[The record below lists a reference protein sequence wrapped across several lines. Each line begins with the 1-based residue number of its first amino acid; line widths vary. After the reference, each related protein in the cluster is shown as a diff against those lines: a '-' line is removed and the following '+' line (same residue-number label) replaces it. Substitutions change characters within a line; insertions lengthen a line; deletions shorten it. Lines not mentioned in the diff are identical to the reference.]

1 MPKTSEASTN
11 HSGDKLNELLS
22 KEDDKVKKILIFM
35 HSAIKGSNLPWVSWK
50 LLSDNAGM
58 ILGSS
63 RRPEYDLWAIMQPVT
78 HTLVDKEKEPKAE
91 NPEFYEYKIGNTW
104 IYYPAKM
111 IESYCDKRE

>member
-1 MPKTSEASTN
+1 MPKTSRASKS
-11 HSGDKLNELLS
+11 HSEDKLNELLS
-22 KEDDKVKKILIFM
+22 KEDDKLKRILIFM
-35 HSAIKGSNLPWVSWK
+35 NSAIKESNLPWVSWK
-50 LLSDNAGM
+50 LLANNAEI

-78 HTLVDKEKEPKAE
+78 YTLVDKEKEFKPE

-111 IESYCDKRE
+111 ISLYCDECE

>member
-1 MPKTSEASTN
+1 MPKTSRASKS
-11 HSGDKLNELLS
+11 HSEDKLNELLS
-22 KEDDKVKKILIFM
+22 KENDKLKKILIFM
-35 HSAIKGSNLPWVSWK
+35 NSAIKGSSLPWVSWK
-50 LLSDNAGM
+50 LLADNAEI

-78 HTLVDKEKEPKAE
+78 YTLVDKEKEFKPE

-111 IESYCDKRE
+111 ISLYCDECE